1 MSNTAEKSSK
11 MELNVPT
18 GLPDTDVV
26 GNLTGLMSMEDKV
39 AWANY
44 RMGLEKGKNLV
55 WTTHSRGVD

>member
-1 MSNTAEKSSK
+1 